1 MASASDVKTLREK
14 TGAGM
19 MDCKKALDAVNGD
32 MDKAIDWLRENGIAK
47 AAKKQSRI
55 AAEGTTE
62 IVEDK
67 DSVIMIEVN
76 SETDFVA
83 TNPKFT
89 DAVKEIANALVGSK
103 ANTLEEA
110 MQVEINGETVE
121 TRMVNLTAEIGEKL
135 TFRRFVRVSKKGVT
149 AGVYSHMGGKIGVIT
164 TVEGASEEV
173 AKDVAM
179 HVAAMNPA
187 YLDKDSVPQEDL
199 DHELEVIKEE
209 IKNDP
214 KNASKPDD
222 IIEKMA
228 TGKVS
233 KFYKENCLVE
243 QPFIKDDSLSVGD
256 YVKNNG
262 GKVLSMVRFQVGEGI
277 EKKEEDFA
285 SEVMSQIK

>member
-67 DSVIMIEVN
+67 DSAIIIEVN

-89 DAVKEIANALVGSK
+89 DAVKEIANALIGSK

-110 MQVEINGETVE
+110 MQVEVNGETVE
-121 TRMVNLTAEIGEKL
+121 TKMVNLTAEIGEKL
-135 TFRRFVRVSKKGVT
+135 TFRRFARVSKKG
-149 AGVYSHMGGKIGVIT
+149 ANLGLYSHMGGKIGVIAAL
-164 TVEGASEEV
+164 EGASTDV

-179 HVAAMNPA
+179 HVAAMNPS
-187 YLDKDSVPQEDL
+187 YLDKDSVPKEDL
-199 DHELEVIKEE
+199 DHELDVIKEE

-214 KNASKPDD
+214 KNASKPED

-228 TGKVS
+228 QGKVS

-243 QPFIKDDSLSVGD
+243 QPYIKDDSLSVGD

-285 SEVMSQIK
+285 AEVMSQIK

>member
-1 MASASDVKTLREK
+1 MASANDVKTLREK

-19 MDCKKALDAVNGD
+19 MDCKKALDAVDGD

-62 IVEDK
+62 IVED
-67 DSVIMIEVN
+67 DNSVVMIEVN

-110 MQVEINGETVE
+110 MQVEANGETIE
-121 TRMVNLTAEIGEKL
+121 TKMVNLTAEIGEKL
-135 TFRRFVRVSKKGVT
+135 TFRRFVRVSKKDVT
-149 AGVYSHMGGKIGVIT
+149 VGVYSHMGGKIGVIT
-164 TVEGASEEV
+164 TLEGGNAEV

-179 HVAAMNPA
+179 HVAAMNPS
-187 YLDKDSVPQEDL
+187 YVDKDSVDQAAI
-199 DHELEVIKEE
+199 DHEMEVIKEE

-228 TGKVS
+228 QGKMG

-243 QPFIKDDSLSVGD
+243 QPFIKDDSMSVGD

-285 SEVMSQIK
+285 AEVMSQIK